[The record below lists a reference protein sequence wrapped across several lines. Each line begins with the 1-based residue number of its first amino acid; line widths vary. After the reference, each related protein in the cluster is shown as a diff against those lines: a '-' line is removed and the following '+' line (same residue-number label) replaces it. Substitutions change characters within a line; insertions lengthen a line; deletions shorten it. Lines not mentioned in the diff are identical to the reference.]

1 MWLWFY
7 AGFINFNNFHCLL
20 FFKIKLISKIEKMQS
35 LIRIEEMVFRGKL
48 IIQELMV
55 VCFCWIFLQIHVR
68 DKNKYKN
75 KQKTTQ
81 CCPSLIKDWQL
92 SNKNV
97 LILGISGFFL
107 LVQCTPFEGVLFT
120 FISCYMHVHV
130 FLETVCVSK
139 TINSW
144 SLKTNEQLNKT
155 DALRQ
160 KANTTFHLIFQT
172 RFVNF

>member
-1 MWLWFY
+1 
-7 AGFINFNNFHCLL
+7 
-20 FFKIKLISKIEKMQS
+20 MQS

-75 KQKTTQ
+75 KQKKQ
-81 CCPSLIKDWQL
+81 LNVVHLSSRIDNSQIKMFSFQG
-92 SNKNV
+92 SQ
-97 LILGISGFFL
+97 GFFL

-160 KANTTFHLIFQT
+160 KANTAFHLIFQT

>member
-1 MWLWFY
+1 
-7 AGFINFNNFHCLL
+7 
-20 FFKIKLISKIEKMQS
+20 MQS

-48 IIQELMV
+48 IIQELMAV
-55 VCFCWIFLQIHVR
+55 FFCWIFLQIHVR

-75 KQKTTQ
+75 KQKTKKQ
-81 CCPSLIKDWQL
+81 LNVVHLSSRIDNSQIKMFSFQG
-92 SNKNV
+92 SQ
-97 LILGISGFFL
+97 GFFL

-160 KANTTFHLIFQT
+160 KANTAFHLIFQT

>member
-1 MWLWFY
+1 MEVVWCNISNLWFMTSREAIVMENSPLPAAFVHCEVWLWFY

-75 KQKTTQ
+75 KQKT
-81 CCPSLIKDWQL
+81 K
-92 SNKNV
+92 K
-97 LILGISGFFL
+97 
-107 LVQCTPFEGVLFT
+107 
-120 FISCYMHVHV
+120 
-130 FLETVCVSK
+130 
-139 TINSW
+139 
-144 SLKTNEQLNKT
+144 QLNVV
-155 DALRQ
+155 
-160 KANTTFHLIFQT
+160 HLSSRIDNSQIKMFS
-172 RFVNF
+172 F